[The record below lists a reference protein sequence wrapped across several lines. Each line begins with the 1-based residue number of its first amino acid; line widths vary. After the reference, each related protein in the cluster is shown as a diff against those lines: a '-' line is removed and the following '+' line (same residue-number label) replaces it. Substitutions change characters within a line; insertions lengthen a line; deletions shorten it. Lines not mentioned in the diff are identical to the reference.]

1 MDVAKSYVLT
11 IFLVPYQNLLHLAA
25 NQSFELS
32 SSPLKTLLDSCGK
45 STLMAKVRAL
55 IIALTATTTATV
67 AQQIL
72 LSNALSVC
80 CIVIKH
86 PYSSNL
92 LPQFAHHFHV
102 IFLFA
107 LCTTLKSWATLSSTL
122 RSSSAMS
129 PLVARTATVK
139 LHFQLRNFDFSPS
152 NG

>member
-1 MDVAKSYVLT
+1 MTTIVLWMSPKVT
-11 IFLVPYQNLLHLAA
+11 CSPSSSFLTKTCSILL
-25 NQSFELS
+25 ELS
-32 SSPLKTLLDSCGK
+32 SSPLKTLHDSCGK

-72 LSNALSVC
+72 QSNALSVC

-107 LCTTLKSWATLSSTL
+107 LCNTLKSWATLSSTL

-139 LHFQLRNFDFSPS
+139 TPLPTQKF
-152 NG
+152 